1 MSLIMAHSLPDDTT
15 PIYTSTRVP
24 PAELPDRGSAA
35 RGDTGLEA
43 AGESVAVAR
52 ILPTRSR

>member
-1 MSLIMAHSLPDDTT
+1 MAHSLPDDTT